1 MSVDRRVLIIGAGPA
16 GLGTG
21 LRLADLGYENW
32 FIYEKEDRVGGL
44 SASFTDDKDFVWDL
58 GGHVLFSG
66 IPAFNTLFE
75 ELMEGDYLEHQR
87 EAWVRYGSRWVPYPF
102 QNNIRRLPP
111 PDLARCFA
119 GLVRAR
125 IGRGGQASSD
135 FRDWIIKTFGKGIAD
150 CFMYPYNRKVWAY
163 PLEEMSHEWIS
174 ERVSIP
180 SLKRIAKNIAFMA
193 DDAGWGPN
201 NIFRFPRKGGTGDI
215 FERMAKRIGE
225 KISLGKEINHID
237 TRRKMVKMTGGEE
250 DGYDLIVNTAPLDEL
265 ALMLDGSPAEFRT
278 AAGGLESNN
287 VTVVGFGIE
296 RPNPSTRC
304 WIYSPDPS
312 VPFYRVTNF
321 SHYSPFNVPG
331 GDVERYSSLM
341 CEKACYKVRPDPD
354 SVAEEMINGLRATG
368 LLEGSDEPV
377 SVYTKVLPKAYPIPT
392 RDRNDRLAVID
403 KYLKENDIYSIGRFG
418 AWKYEVGNMDHSTM
432 MGMDTADMLV
442 KESIR

>member
-1 MSVDRRVLIIGAGPA
+1 
-16 GLGTG
+16 
-21 LRLADLGYENW
+21 
-32 FIYEKEDRVGGL
+32 
-44 SASFTDDKDFVWDL
+44 
-58 GGHVLFSG
+58 
-66 IPAFNTLFE
+66 
-75 ELMEGDYLEHQR
+75 
-87 EAWVRYGSRWVPYPF
+87 
-102 QNNIRRLPP
+102 
-111 PDLARCFA
+111 
-119 GLVRAR
+119 
-125 IGRGGQASSD
+125 
-135 FRDWIIKTFGKGIAD
+135 
-150 CFMYPYNRKVWAY
+150 
-163 PLEEMSHEWIS
+163 MSHEWIS
-174 ERVSIP
+174 ERVSVP

-201 NIFRFPRKGGTGDI
+201 NIFRFPGKGGTGEI

-312 VPFYRVTNF
+312 VPFYRTTNF

-354 SVAEEMINGLRATG
+354 SVAEEMINGLQATG

-377 SVYTKVLPKAYPIPT
+377 SVYTKVLPKAYPIRT

-418 AWKYEVGNMDHSTM
+418 AWKYEVSNMDHSTM